1 MRAICFLLQRTDHT
15 EHIYQNS
22 HIFSWKWCDET
33 RLFTCWTG
41 LKNIS
46 EFLFTKSGPQSWN
59 WKWSVGSSSMCQS
72 TRNYSMLWNLY
83 ISCSASLR
91 ALRSREPRGLQE
103 KKMFWSKW
111 HTLQGGHCA
120 FSFPWVPSSL
130 HQPNHR
136 DDLEEDS
143 LAIRPV
149 SLFSPPLH
157 LPLSL
162 PPFSS
167 FNPPPLSRTVWF
179 IWPGWRQ

>member
-41 LKNIS
+41 LQNIS

-103 KKMFWSKW
+103 KKNVLEQMT
-111 HTLQGGHCA
+111 HTAGWTLCFLISLSPILLTPTQSPWRPWRGQFGHKTR
-120 FSFPWVPSSL
+120 FSFFSSTPSPSVP
-130 HQPNHR
+130 P
-136 DDLEEDS
+136 
-143 LAIRPV
+143 
-149 SLFSPPLH
+149 SLF
-157 LPLSL
+157 
-162 PPFSS
+162 F
-167 FNPPPLSRTVWF
+167 F
-179 IWPGWRQ
+179 